1 MNLGVTEDFP
11 LTPEDL
17 FSVVNVAKRGTLP
30 EAEEEKPFPHVD
42 FPGMQIQWTEAIDCH
57 EQPITVILIT
67 DEISYTAQKA
77 IDGLAQMVARSDD
90 AESLTNIIMSELD
103 SILLYLMLQTSA
115 STEPD
120 KIQTSY
126 IGFDVGTVDG
136 RRLFL
141 ETLRWSR
148 EFEEFCEEIG
158 VAEGNLRRI
167 FSAIEQAPRP
177 YNELK
182 ALSHLE
188 TEKLTILI
196 KYLITAGVFTL
207 LIPF

>member
-1 MNLGVTEDFP
+1 MMPF
-11 LTPEDL
+11 
-17 FSVVNVAKRGTLP
+17 
-30 EAEEEKPFPHVD
+30 EA
-42 FPGMQIQWTEAIDCH
+42 
-57 EQPITVILIT
+57 
-67 DEISYTAQKA
+67 Y
-77 IDGLAQMVARSDD
+77 GLSKQVGECIAQMVARSDD

-103 SILLYLMLQTSA
+103 SILLYLMLQTSGA
-115 STEPD
+115 TDPY
-120 KIQTSY
+120 KIQSSY
-126 IGFDVGTVDG
+126 VGFDVGKVDG

-158 VAEGNLRRI
+158 VAEGSLRRI